1 LRSGSGLSLSE
12 GGSLPSPGK
21 DTGKTV
27 ESSNGL
33 LKAGFRSQDS
43 GFRGLDPQF
52 TRNQESLAWEHIK
65 KQDLL
70 FSMNYRRNVQAWPSL
85 LF

>member
-1 LRSGSGLSLSE
+1 LRPGSGLSLSE

-33 LKAGFRSQDS
+33 
-43 GFRGLDPQF
+43 
-52 TRNQESLAWEHIK
+52 
-65 KQDLL
+65 
-70 FSMNYRRNVQAWPSL
+70 
-85 LF
+85 

>member
-1 LRSGSGLSLSE
+1 LRQGSGLSLSE

-33 LKAGFRSQDS
+33 
-43 GFRGLDPQF
+43 
-52 TRNQESLAWEHIK
+52 
-65 KQDLL
+65 
-70 FSMNYRRNVQAWPSL
+70 
-85 LF
+85 